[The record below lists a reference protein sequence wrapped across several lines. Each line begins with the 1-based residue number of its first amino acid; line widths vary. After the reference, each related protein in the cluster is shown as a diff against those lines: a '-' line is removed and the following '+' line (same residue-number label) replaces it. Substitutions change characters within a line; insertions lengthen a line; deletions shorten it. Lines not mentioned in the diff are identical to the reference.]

1 MDLARKNNIS
11 VISRYFEHVGFCT
24 RLMNRNY
31 LWKSVGDPI
40 VILLFFLSL
49 CLKVLSKSVVVE
61 CQWVYQQPMG
71 VSVGVAMGVS
81 VGVAIGMSVGVV
93 ATVTWG

>member
-24 RLMNRNY
+24 RLMNRNL

-49 CLKVLSKSVVVE
+49 CLKVLIKSVVVKLKSLSK
-61 CQWVYQQPMG
+61 MG
-71 VSVGVAMGVS
+71 VDQAWS
-81 VGVAIGMSVGVV
+81 
-93 ATVTWG
+93 ATS

>member
-24 RLMNRNY
+24 RLMNRNL

-40 VILLFFLSL
+40 AILLFFLSL
-49 CLKVLSKSVVVE
+49 CLKVLSKLVVVKLKSLS
-61 CQWVYQQPMG
+61 QMG
-71 VSVGVAMGVS
+71 VDQARS
-81 VGVAIGMSVGVV
+81 
-93 ATVTWG
+93 ATS